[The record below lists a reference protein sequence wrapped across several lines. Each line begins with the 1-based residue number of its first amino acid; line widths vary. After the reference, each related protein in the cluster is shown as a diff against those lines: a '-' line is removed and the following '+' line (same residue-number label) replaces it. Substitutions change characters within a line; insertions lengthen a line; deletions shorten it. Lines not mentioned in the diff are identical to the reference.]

1 MMQNLLAHFVVGFHQ
16 KLDTKI
22 ATERCKSL
30 EEKRS
35 RCKENK
41 KSLPVVKVEE
51 VAFVI
56 VASSVEVA
64 FAVSTELAGLVESVC
79 VIEYQMVME
88 AVGKK
93 VFVVAAAIRAISDV
107 VAAAQIV

>member
-1 MMQNLLAHFVVGFHQ
+1 MHNSDLAHFVVGFHQ
-16 KLDTKI
+16 KLDT
-22 ATERCKSL
+22 
-30 EEKRS
+30 
-35 RCKENK
+35 
-41 KSLPVVKVEE
+41 VVKVEE